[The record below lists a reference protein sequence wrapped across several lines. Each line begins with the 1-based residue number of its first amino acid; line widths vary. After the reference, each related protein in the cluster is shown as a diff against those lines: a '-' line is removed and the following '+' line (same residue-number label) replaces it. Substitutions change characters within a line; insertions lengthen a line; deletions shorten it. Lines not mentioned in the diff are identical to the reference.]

1 MIFTIEI
8 NGQTVTARRGETIL
22 SILNRTGIRVPTLCH
37 LAGFTPTGACRMCVV
52 EVEGM
57 PGLVTSCSHQV
68 EEWMKIRT
76 HSPRVMKARKT
87 VVELLLANHPDD
99 CLYCDRSGSC
109 ELQDLA
115 SELNVKERRY
125 KTRKPSIMIDRN
137 CDSIERDPARC
148 ILCGRCIRV
157 CDEIIGISAIEIVG
171 RGSKSSIGTSY
182 NKGLNVQACVKCG
195 QCIMVCPTAALQ
207 EKRSYPAVVEALN
220 NENLFPVI
228 QISPGVQ
235 GSIAEDLGIKGGRDL
250 QNLLG
255 TALRKMGFRQVF
267 DTSASADLM
276 ILEIAQQLAKRISD
290 KEKMPLFTSCCP
302 SWVRYIEE
310 YKPEL
315 SKHLVASKSPM
326 LIMGE
331 WIKNHYPERMNIA
344 KEKIFSVA
352 VMPCTSKKH
361 EANKEDASNS
371 TIDAVLTTREL
382 IRMIRLFGIDFNTL
396 EPENTELGF
405 GVRGSSGRLSGISGG
420 ETEAVIRSFYYNMT
434 GQEISPFKINE
445 LRGLKN
451 RKEAKIKIGRS
462 VYNFAAVS
470 GLAAAKQ
477 LLEEIESGKSEFHM
491 VEVMACPF
499 GCINGG
505 GQRLGTDEKALKSRM
520 KALYDADEEEMI
532 KVAHRNPSLQEFIG
546 MSQEPQILKELEK

>member
-8 NGQTVTARRGETIL
+8 NGQAVTARRGETIFSVL
-22 SILNRTGIRVPTLCH
+22 SRTGISVPTLCH

-52 EVEGM
+52 EVEGK
-57 PGLVTSCSHQV
+57 PELVTSCSHQV

-87 VVELLLANHPDD
+87 IVELLLANHPDD
-99 CLYCDRSGSC
+99 CLYCDRAGSC
-109 ELQDLA
+109 ELQYLA
-115 SELNVKERRY
+115 SELNIKERRY
-125 KTRKPSIMIDRN
+125 RTRNPSIRIDRD
-137 CDSIERDPARC
+137 CVSIERDPAKC

-157 CDEIIGISAIEIVG
+157 CDEIMGMSAIGIVG

-182 NKGLNVQACVKCG
+182 NKGLNIQACVKCG
-195 QCIMVCPTAALQ
+195 QCIMVCPTAALK
-207 EKRSYPAVVEALN
+207 EKSSYNSVIDALN
-220 NENLFPVI
+220 NKDLFPVV

-235 GSIAEDLGIKGGRDL
+235 GSLAEDLGIKGGRDL

-276 ILEIAQQLAKRISD
+276 ILDISHQLVRDIKD
-290 KEKMPLFTSCCP
+290 KKKMPLFTSCCP
-302 SWVRYIEE
+302 SWVKFIEE

-315 SKHLVASKSPM
+315 KEHLFAGKSPM
-326 LIMGE
+326 LTTGS
-331 WIKNHYPERMNIA
+331 WIKDHYAGQMNIER
-344 KEKIFSVA
+344 EKIFSVA

-361 EANKEDASNS
+361 EIAAGKEKDLH

-382 IRMIRLFGIDFNTL
+382 IRMIRLFGIDFSSL

-405 GVRGSSGRLSGISGG
+405 GIRGSSGRLSGIAGG
-420 ETEAVIRSFYYNMT
+420 ETEAVIRTFYSEMT
-434 GQEISPFKINE
+434 GQEMVPGKINE

-451 RKEAKIKIGRS
+451 RKEVKIKIGRTA
-462 VYNFAAVS
+462 YTFASVS
-470 GLAAAKQ
+470 GLAAARQ
-477 LLEEIESGKSEFHM
+477 LLEEIETGKSEFLM

-505 GQRLGTDEKALKSRM
+505 GQRMGTDEKALKSRM

-532 KVAHRNPSLQEFIG
+532 KVAHKNPSILEFIE
-546 MSQEPQILKELEK
+546 SIR

>member
-8 NGQTVTARRGETIL
+8 NGQTVTARRGETLL
-22 SILNRTGIRVPTLCH
+22 SIMNRTGIRIPTLCH

-57 PGLVTSCSHQV
+57 PGLVTACSHQV

-99 CLYCDRSGSC
+99 CLYCDRSGTC

-115 SELNVKERRY
+115 SELNVRERRY
-125 KTRKPSIMIDRN
+125 RTRKPSIRIDRN
-137 CDSIERDPARC
+137 CDSIERDPSKC

-157 CDEIIGISAIEIVG
+157 CDEIIGMNAIEIVG
-171 RGSKSSIGTSY
+171 RGSKSSIGTSH
-182 NKGLNVQACVKCG
+182 NKGLNIQACVKCG
-195 QCIMVCPTAALQ
+195 QCIMVCPTAALK
-207 EKRSYPAVVEALN
+207 EKSSYTAVVDALN
-220 NENLFPVI
+220 NNDLFPVV

-276 ILEIAQQLAKRISD
+276 ILDISRQLAQRIKD

-302 SWVRYIEE
+302 SWVKFVEE

-315 SKHLVASKSPM
+315 KKHLVTSKSPM
-326 LIMGE
+326 QIMGS
-331 WIKNHYPERMNIA
+331 WIKDHYPRRMNIERD
-344 KEKIFSVA
+344 KVFSVA

-361 EANKEDASNS
+361 EALAGEENDKH

-405 GVRGSSGRLSGISGG
+405 GVRGSAGRLSGIAGG
-420 ETEAVIRSFYYNMT
+420 ETEAVIRTLFYQMT
-434 GQEISPFKINE
+434 GQEISPVKIND

-451 RKEAKIKIGRS
+451 RKEAKIRMGRS
-462 VYNFAAVS
+462 TYSFAAVS
-470 GLAAAKQ
+470 GLAAARQ
-477 LLEEIESGKSEFHM
+477 LLDEVESGKSEFQM

-520 KALYDADEEEMI
+520 KALYDADDEEMI
-532 KVAHRNPSLQEFIG
+532 KVAHRNPSIHEFI
-546 MSQEPQILKELEK
+546 SNPEETS

>member
-8 NGQTVTARRGETIL
+8 NGQAVTARRGETIL
-22 SILNRTGIRVPTLCH
+22 AILNRTGIKVPTLCH

-52 EVEGM
+52 EVEGI

-99 CLYCDRSGSC
+99 CLYCDRSGNC

-115 SELNVKERRY
+115 SGLNITERRY
-125 KTRKPSIMIDRN
+125 RTRKPSIRIDRN
-137 CDSIERDPARC
+137 CDSIERDPAKC

-157 CDEIIGISAIEIVG
+157 CDEIIGMSAIEIVG
-171 RGSKSSIGTSY
+171 RGSNSSIGTSY
-182 NKGLNVQACVKCG
+182 NKGLNIQACVRCG
-195 QCIMVCPTAALQ
+195 QCIMVCPTAALK
-207 EKRSYPAVVEALN
+207 EKSSFNAVTEALN
-220 NENLFPVI
+220 NPDLFPVI

-255 TALRKMGFRQVF
+255 TALRRIGFRQVF

-276 ILEIAQQLAKRISD
+276 IMKIADQLAQRIKD

-302 SWVRYIEE
+302 SWVQFIGE

-315 SKHLVASKSPM
+315 KKHLVSTGSPM
-326 LIMGE
+326 QIMGT
-331 WIKNHYPERMNIA
+331 WIKDHFPKQMNVTRD
-344 KEKIFSVA
+344 KIFSVA

-361 EANKEDASNS
+361 EFLLDGKDHPV
-371 TIDAVLTTREL
+371 IDAVLTTREL
-382 IRMIRLFGIDFNTL
+382 IRIIRLYGIDFNTL
-396 EPENTELGF
+396 EPENTEFGF
-405 GVRGSSGRLSGISGG
+405 GVRGTAGRLSGIAGG
-420 ETEAVIRSFYYNMT
+420 ESEAVIRSLYYQMT
-434 GQEISPFKINE
+434 GQEISPVKINE

-451 RKEAKIKIGRS
+451 RKETRIKIGRIS
-462 VYNFAAVS
+462 VGFAAVS
-470 GLAAAKQ
+470 GLAAARQ
-477 LLEEIESGKSEFHM
+477 LLDEIESGKAEFQM

-532 KVAHRNPSLQEFIG
+532 KVAHRNPTIQEFI
-546 MSQEPQILKELEK
+546 K

>member
-1 MIFTIEI
+1 
-8 NGQTVTARRGETIL
+8 
-22 SILNRTGIRVPTLCH
+22 
-37 LAGFTPTGACRMCVV
+37 MCVV

-57 PGLVTSCSHQV
+57 PGLVTACSHQV

-99 CLYCDRSGSC
+99 CLYCDRSGTC

-115 SELNVKERRY
+115 SELNVRERRY
-125 KTRKPSIMIDRN
+125 RTPKPSIRIDRN
-137 CDSIERDPARC
+137 CDSIERDPSKC

-157 CDEIIGISAIEIVG
+157 CDEIIGMNAIEIVG
-171 RGSKSSIGTSY
+171 RGSKSSIGTSH
-182 NKGLNVQACVKCG
+182 NKGLNIQACVKCG
-195 QCIMVCPTAALQ
+195 QCIMVCPTAALK
-207 EKRSYPAVVEALN
+207 EKSSYNAVIDALSN
-220 NENLFPVI
+220 TDLFPVI

-250 QNLLG
+250 PNLLG

-267 DTSASADLM
+267 DTSASADVLV
-276 ILEIAQQLAKRISD
+276 LEISRQLAQRIKD

-302 SWVRYIEE
+302 SWVKFIEE

-315 SKHLVASKSPM
+315 KKHLVTSKSPM
-326 LIMGE
+326 QIMGS
-331 WIKNHYPERMNIA
+331 WIKDHYPRRMNIE
-344 KEKIFSVA
+344 KDKIFSVA

-361 EANKEDASNS
+361 EAVAGEENDKR

-405 GVRGSSGRLSGISGG
+405 GVRGSAGRLSGIAGG
-420 ETEAVIRSFYYNMT
+420 ETEAVIRTLFYQMT
-434 GQEISPFKINE
+434 GQEISPIKIND

-451 RKEAKIKIGRS
+451 RKEAKIRMGRS
-462 VYNFAAVS
+462 TYSFAAVS
-470 GLAAAKQ
+470 GLAAARQ
-477 LLEEIESGKSEFHM
+477 LLDEVESGKSEFQM

-520 KALYDADEEEMI
+520 KALYDADDEEMI
-532 KVAHRNPSLQEFIG
+532 KVAHRNPSIHEFIG
-546 MSQEPQILKELEK
+546 NLEETS

>member
-8 NGQTVTARRGETIL
+8 NGQAVTARRGETIFAVL
-22 SILNRTGIRVPTLCH
+22 SRTGISVPTLCH

-52 EVEGM
+52 EVEGK
-57 PGLVTSCSHQV
+57 PELVTSCSHQV

-99 CLYCDRSGSC
+99 CLYCDRAGSC
-109 ELQDLA
+109 ELQHLA

-125 KTRKPSIMIDRN
+125 RTRNPSIRIDRD
-137 CDSIERDPARC
+137 CVSIERDPAKC

-157 CDEIIGISAIEIVG
+157 CDEIMGMSAIGIVG

-195 QCIMVCPTAALQ
+195 QCIMVCPTAALK
-207 EKRSYPAVVEALN
+207 EKSSYNSVIDALN
-220 NENLFPVI
+220 NKDLFPVV

-235 GSIAEDLGIKGGRDL
+235 GSLAEDLGIKGGRDL

-255 TALRKMGFRQVF
+255 TALRKIGFRQVF

-276 ILEIAQQLAKRISD
+276 IMEISHQLVQDI
-290 KEKMPLFTSCCP
+290 KEKKKMPLFTSCCP
-302 SWVRYIEE
+302 SWVKFIEE
-310 YKPEL
+310 NKPEL
-315 SKHLVASKSPM
+315 KEHLFTGKSPM
-326 LIMGE
+326 LTMGS
-331 WIKNHYPERMNIA
+331 WIKDHYAEQMNVDR
-344 KEKIFSVA
+344 EKIFSVA

-361 EANKEDASNS
+361 EIVAGQEKDLR

-382 IRMIRLFGIDFNTL
+382 IRMIRLFGIDFSSL
-396 EPENTELGF
+396 EPENAELGF
-405 GVRGSSGRLSGISGG
+405 GVRGSAGRLSGIAGG
-420 ETEAVIRSFYYNMT
+420 EAEAVIRTFYSEMT
-434 GQEISPFKINE
+434 GQELVPGKINE

-451 RKEAKIKIGRS
+451 RKEVKIKIGRTA
-462 VYNFAAVS
+462 YGFASVS
-470 GLAAAKQ
+470 GLAAARQ
-477 LLEEIESGKSEFHM
+477 LLEEIETGKSEFLM

-505 GQRLGTDEKALKSRM
+505 GQRMGTDEKALKSRM

-532 KVAHRNPSLQEFIG
+532 KVAHKNPSILEFID
-546 MSQEPQILKELEK
+546 SIR

>member
-57 PGLVTSCSHQV
+57 AGLVTACSQQA

-99 CLYCDRSGSC
+99 CLYCDRSGTC

-115 SELNVKERRY
+115 SELNVKERHYR
-125 KTRKPSIMIDRN
+125 TRKPSIRIDRN
-137 CDSIERDPARC
+137 CDSIERDPSKC

-157 CDEIIGISAIEIVG
+157 CDEIIGMSAIEIVG
-171 RGSKSSIGTSY
+171 RGSKSSIGTSH
-182 NKGLNVQACVKCG
+182 NKGLNIQACVKCG
-195 QCIMVCPTAALQ
+195 QCIMVCPTAALK
-207 EKRSYPAVVEALN
+207 EKSSYSIVIDALN
-220 NENLFPVI
+220 NKNLFPVV

-276 ILEIAQQLAKRISD
+276 ILEISRQLVQRIKD
-290 KEKMPLFTSCCP
+290 KERMPLFTSCCP
-302 SWVRYIEE
+302 SWIKFIEE

-315 SKHLVASKSPM
+315 KKHLFAGKSPM
-326 LIMGE
+326 LIMGS
-331 WIKNHYPERMNIA
+331 WIKDHYPQRMNIS
-344 KEKIFSVA
+344 KDKIFSVA

-361 EANKEDASNS
+361 EAISGDEKDLH

-382 IRMIRLFGIDFNTL
+382 IRMIRLFGIDFNSL

-405 GVRGSSGRLSGISGG
+405 GVRGSAGRLSGIAGG
-420 ETEAVIRSFYYNMT
+420 ETEAVIRTLYFQMT
-434 GQEISPFKINE
+434 GQEMAPVKINE

-451 RKEAKIKIGRS
+451 RKEVRIKIGRS
-462 VYNFAAVS
+462 SFGFAAVS
-470 GLAAAKQ
+470 GLAAARQ
-477 LLEEIESGKSEFHM
+477 LLEEIETGKSEFQM

-532 KVAHRNPSLQEFIG
+532 KVAHRNPSIHEFI
-546 MSQEPQILKELEK
+546 KNTEKVI

>member
-8 NGQTVTARRGETIL
+8 NSQPVTARRGETIL
-22 SILNRTGIRVPTLCH
+22 AILNRIGIKVPTLCH

-68 EEWMKIRT
+68 EEWMKIQT

-99 CLYCDRSGSC
+99 CLYCDRSGNC

-115 SELNVKERRY
+115 SGLNITERRY
-125 KTRKPSIMIDRN
+125 RTRKPSIRIDRN
-137 CDSIERDPARC
+137 CDSIERDPAKC

-157 CDEIIGISAIEIVG
+157 CDEVIGMSAIEIVG

-182 NKGLNVQACVKCG
+182 NKGLNVQACVRCG
-195 QCIMVCPTAALQ
+195 QCIMVCPTAALR
-207 EKRSYPAVVEALN
+207 EKGSYSAVIDALGN
-220 NENLFPVI
+220 KDLFPVI

-255 TALRKMGFRQVF
+255 TALRRMGFRQVF

-276 ILEIAQQLAKRISD
+276 IINIAQQLAERIKD
-290 KEKMPLFTSCCP
+290 KEKMPLLTSCCP
-302 SWVRYIEE
+302 SWVQFIEE

-315 SKHLVASKSPM
+315 KKHLVNSGSPM
-326 LIMGE
+326 QIMGS
-331 WIKNHYPERMNIA
+331 WIKEHFTQHMNIT
-344 KEKIFSVA
+344 KDKIFSVA

-361 EANKEDASNS
+361 ESLLENKDHPV
-371 TIDAVLTTREL
+371 IDAVLTTREL
-382 IRMIRLFGIDFNTL
+382 IRLIRLYGIDFNTL
-396 EPENTELGF
+396 EPENTEFGF
-405 GVRGSSGRLSGISGG
+405 GIRGTAGRLSGIAGG
-420 ETEAVIRSFYYNMT
+420 ETEAVIRTLCYQMT
-434 GQEISPFKINE
+434 GQELSPVKINE

-451 RKEAKIKIGRS
+451 RKETRIKIGRTS
-462 VYNFAAVS
+462 VSFAAVS
-470 GLAAAKQ
+470 GLAAARQ
-477 LLEEIESGKSEFHM
+477 LLDEIETGKAEFQM

-532 KVAHRNPSLQEFIG
+532 KVAHKNPTIQEFI
-546 MSQEPQILKELEK
+546 I

>member
-8 NGQTVTARRGETIL
+8 NGQTVTAQRGETIL

-57 PGLVTSCSHQV
+57 HGLVTSCSHQV

-87 VVELLLANHPDD
+87 MVELLLANHPDD
-99 CLYCDRSGSC
+99 CLYCERSGYC

-115 SELNVKERRY
+115 SELNVKERHYR
-125 KTRKPSIMIDRN
+125 TRKPSIMVDRN
-137 CDSIERDPARC
+137 CSSIERDPAKC

-157 CDEIIGISAIEIVG
+157 CDEIIGMSAIEIMG

-182 NKGLNVQACVKCG
+182 NKGLNIQACVKCG
-195 QCIMVCPTAALQ
+195 QCIMVCPTAALK
-207 EKRSYPAVVEALN
+207 EKISYPAVIDALN
-220 NENLFPVI
+220 NKDLFPVV

-235 GSIAEDLGIKGGRDL
+235 GSIAEDLGIKGGRYL

-255 TALRKMGFRQVF
+255 TALKKMGFRQVF

-276 ILEIAQQLAKRISD
+276 ILEIAQQLAQRIKD

-302 SWVRYIEE
+302 SWVKFIEE
-310 YKPEL
+310 FKPEL
-315 SKHLVASKSPM
+315 KKHLVTSKSPM
-326 LIMGE
+326 QIMGS
-331 WIKNHYPERMNIA
+331 WIKDYFPQRMNIA
-344 KEKIFSVA
+344 KDKIFSVA

-361 EANKEDASNS
+361 EAIGNEKDYPS
-371 TIDAVLTTREL
+371 IDAVLTTREL
-382 IRMIRLFGIDFNTL
+382 IRMIRLYGIDFSTL

-405 GVRGSSGRLSGISGG
+405 GVRGSAGRLSGIAGG
-420 ETEAVIRSFYYNMT
+420 ETEAVIRTLYYQMT
-434 GQEISPFKINE
+434 GQEISPIKINE

-451 RKEAKIKIGRS
+451 MKEARIKIGRS
-462 VYNFAAVS
+462 TFGFAAVS
-470 GLAAAKQ
+470 GLAAARQ
-477 LLEEIESGKSEFHM
+477 LLEEIETGKTEFQM

-505 GQRLGTDEKALKSRM
+505 GQHLGTDEKALKSRM

-532 KVAHRNPSLQEFIG
+532 KVAHRNPSIQEFIKNL
-546 MSQEPQILKELEK
+546 QETL

>member
-22 SILNRTGIRVPTLCH
+22 SILNRTGIRIPTLCH

-52 EVEGM
+52 EVESM
-57 PGLVTSCSHQV
+57 PGLVTACSHSA

-115 SELNVKERRY
+115 SELNVKERHYRS
-125 KTRKPSIMIDRN
+125 RKPSIRIDRN
-137 CDSIERDPARC
+137 CDSIERDPAKC

-157 CDEIIGISAIEIVG
+157 CDEIIGMSAIEIVG
-171 RGSKSSIGTSY
+171 RGSKSLIGTSL
-182 NKGLNVQACVKCG
+182 NKGLNIQACVKCG
-195 QCIMVCPTAALQ
+195 QCIMVCPTAALK
-207 EKRSYPAVVEALN
+207 EKSSYHTVIDALN
-220 NENLFPVI
+220 NKDLFPVV

-276 ILEIAQQLAKRISD
+276 ILEISQQLVQRIRD

-302 SWVRYIEE
+302 SWVKFVEE

-315 SKHLVASKSPM
+315 KKHMVASKSPM
-326 LIMGE
+326 QIMGT
-331 WIKNHYPERMNIA
+331 WIKDHYPQRMNIA
-344 KEKIFSVA
+344 KDKIFSVA

-361 EANKEDASNS
+361 EAISGDEKDVH

-382 IRMIRLFGIDFNTL
+382 IRMIRLFGIDFSNM

-405 GVRGSSGRLSGISGG
+405 GVRGSAGRLSGIAGG
-420 ETEAVIRSFYYNMT
+420 ETEAVIRTLYYRMT
-434 GQEISPFKINE
+434 GQEISPVKINE

-451 RKEAKIKIGRS
+451 RKETRIKIGRS
-462 VYNFAAVS
+462 SFGFAAVS
-470 GLAAAKQ
+470 GLAAAQQ
-477 LLEEIESGKSEFHM
+477 LLEEIETGKSEYQM

-532 KVAHRNPSLQEFIG
+532 KVAHRNPTLQEFIINT
-546 MSQEPQILKELEK
+546 EEVI

>member
-22 SILNRTGIRVPTLCH
+22 TILNRTGIRIPTLCH

-52 EVEGM
+52 EVEGQ
-57 PGLVTSCSHQV
+57 PGLVTACSHQV
-68 EEWMKIRT
+68 EEWMKIST

-87 VVELLLANHPDD
+87 IVELLLANHPDN
-99 CLYCDRSGSC
+99 CLYCDRSGNC

-115 SELNVKERRY
+115 SELNIKERRY
-125 KTRKPSIMIDRN
+125 RTRKPSIRIDRN
-137 CDSIERDPARC
+137 CDSIERDPAMC

-157 CDEIIGISAIEIVG
+157 CDEIIGMSAIEIVG
-171 RGSKSSIGTSY
+171 RGSRSSIGTSY
-182 NKGLNVQACVKCG
+182 NKGLNSQACVKCG
-195 QCIMVCPTAALQ
+195 QCIMVCPTAALK
-207 EKRSYPAVVEALN
+207 EKASYPSVIDALN
-220 NENLFPVI
+220 DKDLFPVI

-235 GSIAEDLGIKGGRDL
+235 GSIAEDLGIKGGKDL
-250 QNLLG
+250 PNLLG
-255 TALRKMGFRQVF
+255 AALRKMGFRQVF

-276 ILEIAQQLAKRISD
+276 ILDIAHQLNQRIKD
-290 KEKMPLFTSCCP
+290 KEKLPLFTSCCP
-302 SWVRYIEE
+302 SWVQYIEE
-310 YKPEL
+310 YKPDMK
-315 SKHLVASKSPM
+315 KHLVSSKSPM
-326 LIMGE
+326 LIMGSL
-331 WIKNHYPERMNIA
+331 IKDYYPERMNIA
-344 KEKIFSVA
+344 RDKIFSVA

-361 EANKEDASNS
+361 EAISIDPDRK

-382 IRMIRLFGIDFNTL
+382 IRIIKLFGIDFNTL
-396 EPENTELGF
+396 EPENTEIGF
-405 GVRGSSGRLSGISGG
+405 GVRGSAGRLSGISGG
-420 ETEAVIRSFYYNMT
+420 EAEAVIRTLYYQIT
-434 GQEISPFKINE
+434 GQEIFPYKINE

-462 VYNFAAVS
+462 VINVAAVS

-477 LLEEIESGKSEFHM
+477 LLDEVELGKSEFHL

-532 KVAHRNPSLQEFIG
+532 KVAHRNHSIQEFITNP
-546 MSQEPQILKELEK
+546 QEI